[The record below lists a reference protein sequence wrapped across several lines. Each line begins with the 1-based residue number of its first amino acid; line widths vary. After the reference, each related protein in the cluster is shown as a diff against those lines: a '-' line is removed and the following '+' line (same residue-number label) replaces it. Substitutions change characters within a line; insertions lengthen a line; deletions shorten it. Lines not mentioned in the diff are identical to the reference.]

1 MQVLRYIQIR
11 LFSWTSAKS
20 SPALGRSD
28 SRLREKDCEVDM
40 RNGKESKLEGNRK
53 DEGNGNREIKEGNGN
68 RNSLYDEHKF

>member
-1 MQVLRYIQIR
+1 M
-11 LFSWTSAKS
+11 
-20 SPALGRSD
+20 GRSD